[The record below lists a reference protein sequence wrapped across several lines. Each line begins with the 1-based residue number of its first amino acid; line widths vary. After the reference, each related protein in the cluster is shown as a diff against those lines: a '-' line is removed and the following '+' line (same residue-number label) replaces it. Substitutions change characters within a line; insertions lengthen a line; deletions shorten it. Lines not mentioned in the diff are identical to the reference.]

1 IAPTITIPWI
11 ALVPDIRGVCNSV
24 GTFEITS
31 KPRKIASAR
40 IVSSMTTVPK
50 WLISAPAPAKPAP
63 PLFGRL
69 RRAYGSFPLQRR
81 QSRHLRYLV
90 ASVEPTAHFRSS
102 AGKAGTY
109 LRRLVRSGAGEAG
122 TCALWPA
129 PSSLRRLVASVEPT
143 AHAVTSFRVTHAPAV
158 ISSAQSS
165 LSSP

>member
-1 IAPTITIPWI
+1 MAPTITIPWI

-81 QSRHLRYLV
+81 QSRHLPPPPRPLRRRRSRHLRSL
-90 ASVEPTAHFRSS
+90 AGSVEPAP
-102 AGKAGTY
+102 AGR
-109 LRRLVRSGAGEAG
+109 LRRAYGSCGDLLPGHACPGRDLVR
-122 TCALWPA
+122 P
-129 PSSLRRLVASVEPT
+129 VELEL
-143 AHAVTSFRVTHAPAV
+143 A
-158 ISSAQSS
+158 
-165 LSSP
+165 